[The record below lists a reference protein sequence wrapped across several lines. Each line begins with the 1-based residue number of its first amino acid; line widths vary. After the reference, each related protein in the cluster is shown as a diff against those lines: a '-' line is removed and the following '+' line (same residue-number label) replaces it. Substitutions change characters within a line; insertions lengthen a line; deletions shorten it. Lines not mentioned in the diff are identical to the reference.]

1 MAKPDQFS
9 SLFWLV
15 VGMAVTYGSYRLGL
29 GTLTNPGPGFLS
41 FWCALILSGL
51 SCLVFLHRLFTR
63 TQEETRGLRHL
74 WPGIGW
80 VKGIYVVAA
89 LLAYTLLFTTLGYLL
104 STIALLLFLFKAI
117 EPQKWTVAV
126 GGAILASLV
135 SFVVFARWLD
145 VQLPRGV
152 LERFLF

>member
-1 MAKPDQFS
+1 
-9 SLFWLV
+9 
-15 VGMAVTYGSYRLGL
+15 MAVIYWSCRLGL
-29 GTLTNPGPGFLS
+29 GTLTNPGPGFLP

-51 SCLVFLHRLFTR
+51 SCLVFLHRLLAR
-63 TQEETRGLRHL
+63 TEGETRKLRHL
-74 WPGIGW
+74 WKGARW
-80 VKGIYVVAA
+80 LRGIYVVAA

-117 EPQKWTVAV
+117 EPQKWAVAV

-135 SFVVFARWLD
+135 SFVLFALWLD

-152 LERFLF
+152 VERFLF

>member
-1 MAKPDQFS
+1 MGKPDQFS
-9 SLFWLV
+9 SLFWFL
-15 VGMAVTYGSYRLGL
+15 VGMAVTVWSYRLGL
-29 GTLTNPGPGFLS
+29 GTLTNPGPGFLP

-51 SCLVFLHRLFTR
+51 SCLVFFHRRFAT
-63 TQEETRGLRHL
+63 TEGETRKLRHL
-74 WPGIGW
+74 WQGVGW
-80 VKGIYVVAA
+80 VKGIYVVLA

-104 STIALLLFLFKAI
+104 STIALLLFLFKTI

-135 SFVVFARWLD
+135 SFVVFALWLD

>member
-1 MAKPDQFS
+1 MGKPDQIS
-9 SLFWLV
+9 SLFWFL
-15 VGMAVTYGSYRLGL
+15 VGMAVTFWSYRLGL
-29 GTLTNPGPGFLS
+29 GTLTNPGPGFLP

-51 SCLVFLHRLFTR
+51 SCLVFVHRRLAR
-63 TQEETRGLRHL
+63 TEGEARKIRHL
-74 WPGIGW
+74 WRGIGW
-80 VKGIYVVAA
+80 VRGIYVVAA

-126 GGAILASLV
+126 GGAILASFG
-135 SFVVFARWLD
+135 SFVLFARWLD

-152 LERFLF
+152 LERFFF

>member
-1 MAKPDQFS
+1 MGKPDQFS

-15 VGMAVTYGSYRLGL
+15 VGMAVIYWSCRLGL
-29 GTLTNPGPGFLS
+29 GTLTNPGPGFLP

-51 SCLVFLHRLFTR
+51 SCLVFLHRLLAR
-63 TQEETRGLRHL
+63 TEGETRKLRHL
-74 WPGIGW
+74 WQGARW
-80 VKGIYVVAA
+80 LRGIYVVAA

-117 EPQKWTVAV
+117 EPQKWAVAV

-135 SFVVFARWLD
+135 SFVLFALWLD

-152 LERFLF
+152 VERFLF